1 MRAAPLRRSQHD
13 IFLKSVLNYLIQ
25 DTFLVIGT
33 FFTCFLSYCGVFRT
47 LFRAMCF
54 SPSPIHDFSHEKSQ
68 NVRKNCNNLKICRNL
83 TRKQQNRENFR
94 ESGFPKLRNQNG
106 LPKTCSRSAVLLQV
120 FLQIDRICSFSCS
133 KKVISLQEIVQT
145 GFSRLAAPTKNRH
158 GNRACLKWMQQKYQI
173 SMLPVNTFSQLP
185 VI

>member
-33 FFTCFLSYCGVFRT
+33 FLSCFLSYCGVFRT
-47 LFRAMCF
+47 LFSAMCF

-83 TRKQQNRENFR
+83 TRKQQNREIFR
-94 ESGFPKLRNQNG
+94 ESGFPKLRSQNG
-106 LPKTCSRSAVLLQV
+106 LPKT
-120 FLQIDRICSFSCS
+120 CS

-158 GNRACLKWMQQKYQI
+158 GNRACLKWMQLKYQI
-173 SMLPVNTFSQLP
+173 SMLPENTFSQLP
-185 VI
+185 VMYTASSV